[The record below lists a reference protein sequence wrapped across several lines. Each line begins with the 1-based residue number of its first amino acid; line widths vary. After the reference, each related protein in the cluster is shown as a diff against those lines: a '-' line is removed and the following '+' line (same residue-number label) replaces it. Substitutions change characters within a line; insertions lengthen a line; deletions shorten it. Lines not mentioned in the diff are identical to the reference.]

1 MKKCAY
7 YIFIFT
13 FLACIVSVHNS
24 QWDNKEKR
32 RAQKLRT
39 KAEIMPEK
47 AVQKLQTAMK
57 KVELDEKIAVL
68 NDAHAAYD
76 ISSSGSEDTALVN
89 DIMKEEEDLE
99 VEVENVLADVD
110 FAEEGEIDTNNSMLT
125 TAVKTMEDSI
135 MSYLGR
141 VFGYGDD
148 DQEDDDDDIVESD
161 ASADIK
167 LTEEQLN
174 AIARKI
180 SERLELDTKNEFR
193 AKADSV
199 KVEKKNEIKQVLE
212 EDRKAQMSARDV
224 SCVIFFPYK
233 LNSILSPPPSNLIHC
248 LFSLSRPIQIA
259 QDVREAGS
267 MVGVDLKD
275 DIDDVAAAVK
285 DSIPERAKKIR
296 DSVVEEV
303 TGKKLVWD
311 IIFIVL
317 DCVCTHC

>member
-24 QWDNKEKR
+24 QSDSKEKR

-47 AVQKLQTAMK
+47 AVQKLQTAIK

-76 ISSSGSEDTALVN
+76 DSSS
-89 DIMKEEEDLE
+89 KEEDDLE

-135 MSYLGR
+135 ISYLGR

-148 DQEDDDDDIVESD
+148 DQEDDDDDAVESD
-161 ASADIK
+161 SSTDIK
-167 LTEEQLN
+167 LTEVQLN

-180 SERLELDTKNEFR
+180 SERLELDTKKEFR

-199 KVEKKNEIKQVLE
+199 KAEKKNEIKNVLE
-212 EDRKAQMSARDV
+212 EDRKAKMNARDV
-224 SCVIFFPYK
+224 SCVILFPYK
-233 LNSILSPPPSNLIHC
+233 LNSILFPPPSNLIHC
-248 LFSLSRPIQIA
+248 LFFLPRPIQIA

-267 MVGVDLKD
+267 VVEEDLKD
-275 DIDDVAAAVK
+275 EIDDVAAAVK
-285 DSIPERAKKIR
+285 DSLPERAKKIR

-303 TGKKLVWD
+303 TGKKLVWN

>member
-7 YIFIFT
+7 YIFIIT

-24 QWDNKEKR
+24 QLDNKEKR

-47 AVQKLQTAMK
+47 AVQKLQTAIK
-57 KVELDEKIAVL
+57 KVELDEKMSVL

-76 ISSSGSEDTALVN
+76 ESSSGSEDTSLVN
-89 DIMKEEEDLE
+89 DIMKEEDDLE
-99 VEVENVLADVD
+99 VEVANVLADVD

-125 TAVKTMEDSI
+125 TALKTIEDSI
-135 MSYLGR
+135 MSYLGG
-141 VFGYGDD
+141 VFGYDDD
-148 DQEDDDDDIVESD
+148 DQEDDDDAVGSD

-199 KVEKKNEIKQVLE
+199 KVEKKNEIKNVLE
-212 EDRKAQMSARDV
+212 EDRKAQMNARDV
-224 SCVIFFPYK
+224 SCVVFFPYK
-233 LNSILSPPPSNLIHC
+233 LNSILSPPLLQHNS
-248 LFSLSRPIQIA
+248 LFIFSSPTYRLHKTFARQSQWLWKI
-259 QDVREAGS
+259 
-267 MVGVDLKD
+267 LKM
-275 DIDDVAAAVK
+275 
-285 DSIPERAKKIR
+285 RL
-296 DSVVEEV
+296 
-303 TGKKLVWD
+303 TTL
-311 IIFIVL
+311 L
-317 DCVCTHC
+317 QQ